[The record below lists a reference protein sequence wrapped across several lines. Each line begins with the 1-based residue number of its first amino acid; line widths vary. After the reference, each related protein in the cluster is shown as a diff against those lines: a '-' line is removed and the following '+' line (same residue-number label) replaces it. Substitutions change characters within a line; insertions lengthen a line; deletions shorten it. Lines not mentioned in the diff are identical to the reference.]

1 MKLSLLSLV
10 VLSLAFVSSC
20 STEERDGRKYY
31 GASTP
36 LQSRMGVQF
45 VRVKTT
51 NPEPAPATAPA
62 AEGRVS
68 DGTLFGSFVGN
79 SDEPAGLLDRNQT
92 PDEPGAEYR
101 IHAQQSPNPLESRMG
116 VRVSRRKK

>member
-10 VLSLAFVSSC
+10 VLSVAFVSSC

-68 DGTLFGSFVGN
+68 DGTLFGSVSSN
-79 SDEPAGLLDRNQT
+79 EPAGLLDRNQT

>member
-10 VLSLAFVSSC
+10 VLSLAFVSVSC

-51 NPEPAPATAPA
+51 TPEPAPAV

-68 DGTLFGSFVGN
+68 DGTLFGSVSSN
-79 SDEPAGLLDRNQT
+79 EPAGLLDRNQT
-92 PDEPGAEYR
+92 PDEPGTEYR
-101 IHAQQSPNPLESRMG
+101 IHAQHSPNPLESRMG

>member
-36 LQSRMGVQF
+36 LQSRMGVQY

-51 NPEPAPATAPA
+51 NPEPTPAPAA

-68 DGTLFGSFVGN
+68 DGTLLGSFVGN
-79 SDEPAGLLDRNQT
+79 SNEPAGLLDRNQT

-101 IHAQQSPNPLESRMG
+101 IHAQHSPNPLESRMG